1 MKEWDSEFKVWG
13 LGDLGFDGLIEIPC
27 MGFLFSLPDLDASE
41 MVCRVKGSK
50 FLPDLD
56 AREMVCRVEGS
67 KFMV

>member
-13 LGDLGFDGLIEIPC
+13 LGDLGFGRLVEMPC
-27 MGFLFSLPDLDASE
+27 MGFLFSLHDLDVSE